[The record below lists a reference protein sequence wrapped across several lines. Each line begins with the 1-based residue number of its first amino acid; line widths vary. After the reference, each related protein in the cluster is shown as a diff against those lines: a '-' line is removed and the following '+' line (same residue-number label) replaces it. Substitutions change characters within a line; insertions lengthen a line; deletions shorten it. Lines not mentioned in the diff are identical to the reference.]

1 MTRPDRINYLEL
13 PSLQPEQSKA
23 FFTKVFGW
31 TFVDYGPDYLAFFD
45 AGLEGGF
52 YRATQVATTAQGG
65 VLVVLKSDDLEQSL
79 AAVEAAGATITKAI
93 FSFPGGRRFQF
104 LEPGGN
110 EFAVWAE

>member
-23 FFTKVFGW
+23 FFTTVFGW

-52 YRATQVATTAQGG
+52 YRATQVATTTQGG

-79 AAVEAAGATITKAI
+79 AAVEAAGATITKDI

>member
-1 MTRPDRINYLEL
+1 MTRPDKINYLEL
-13 PSLQPEQSKA
+13 PSLNPQASKA
-23 FFTKVFGW
+23 FFTTVFGW

-52 YRATQVATTAQGG
+52 YRAAQVATTAQGG
-65 VLVVLKSDDLEQSL
+65 VLVVLKSDNLEQSL